1 MNSKRNNRVPLS
13 LELELMLV
21 QANAWS
27 TSISEATDTIETHE
41 SEMLK
46 ILLNNLDITVL
57 SGEKSN

>member
-1 MNSKRNNRVPLS
+1 
-13 LELELMLV
+13 MLV

-57 SGEKSN
+57 SGEKSNE